1 MPTQEVKFDPA
12 RLNDFEL
19 VAEVGDPLS
28 EEGLT
33 RVKLSGD
40 GRLTVE
46 QQHGKEKGEQ
56 FSSEINRENVEN
68 LLRQASQFDWGQRFP
83 SRPGL
88 PDEAIVQWY
97 LYDRQGNTMTLK
109 VWLRDAEKHGAIGPV
124 LAALRKSV
132 ERMTDGKLYL

>member
-1 MPTQEVKFDPA
+1 MPTQEVKFDPV
-12 RLNDFEL
+12 RINDFEL

-46 QQHGKEKGEQ
+46 QQHGKGKGEQ
-56 FSSEINRENVEN
+56 FSGEINRENTEN

-83 SRPGL
+83 SRRGL

-97 LYDRQGNTMTLK
+97 LYDRHGSTMTLK
-109 VWLRDAEKHGAIGPV
+109 VWLRDAEKHGAMAPV
-124 LAALRKSV
+124 LAILRKSV
-132 ERMTDGKLYL
+132 ERVTDGKLYL